1 MIRSERRKRRATITI
16 AILAVMAVATVALLV
31 WIGFNVF
38 ADDTLQCY
46 TPKDG
51 RTFTPVC
58 P

>member
-1 MIRSERRKRRATITI
+1 MITAAVVGAVII
-16 AILAVMAVATVALLV
+16 AALLIWV
-31 WIGFNVF
+31 GFNVF
-38 ADDTLQCY
+38 AGDTLQCY